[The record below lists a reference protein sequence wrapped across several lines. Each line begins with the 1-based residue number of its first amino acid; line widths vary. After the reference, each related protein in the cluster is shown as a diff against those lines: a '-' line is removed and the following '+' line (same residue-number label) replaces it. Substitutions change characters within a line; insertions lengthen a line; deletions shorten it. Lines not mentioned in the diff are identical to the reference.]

1 MYFRRTDLFSST
13 AFIPSPPSRHS
24 LAHTYASTHNSH
36 THICQFFRSLYD
48 KTFHIHLWCGVNA
61 AISCNTDDTR
71 CVYIYIYIRFLIKS
85 LECGRTVSHFSF
97 VVGKMYKSAEE
108 KERQVAWGKG
118 KWRKCAN
125 TSVVI
130 LDSLL
135 MPPSFLCVIQHW
147 FGGLISCLF
156 ISHFDVRN
164 DFNYISPTHIYTFT
178 RPRAL
183 RREKIYTFFV

>member
-1 MYFRRTDLFSST
+1 MPIFQVPLRQNISYSFVVWGECGNFMQHRRH
-13 AFIPSPPSRHS
+13 AVRI
-24 LAHTYASTHNSH
+24 
-36 THICQFFRSLYD
+36 
-48 KTFHIHLWCGVNA
+48 
-61 AISCNTDDTR
+61 
-71 CVYIYIYIRFLIKS
+71 YIYIYIRFLIKS